1 MDTTSLRATYE
12 RTAAK
17 FPKFIINRHVLR
29 MEQPLAQNQSAYKFQ
44 MKQGNF
50 STDGPNQVL
59 LNDDDAFVIAGLS
72 IGIVK
77 RNTSTTPPQWANNQ
91 LFTYPDPEYFVGAPA
106 GSPFEYQALLTI
118 FAGTL
123 QFNTASLLR
132 IKPHDTSDYL
142 MVPRAQVVPPVADV
156 NNLLNPTLPEFGG
169 RGDTSRSYLEIQPTP
184 LIDGDQQNEF
194 TLSLGAGSYVG
205 IDGSYAADGDQDA
218 TSRNYVVVRVLGF
231 LIAQGSASA
240 KRFAEEWGV

>member
-1 MDTTSLRATYE
+1 M
-12 RTAAK
+12 
-17 FPKFIINRHVLR
+17 NRHVLR
-29 MEQPLAQNQSAYKFQ
+29 MEQPLAPNQSTYKFQ
-44 MKQGNF
+44 MKQGNL

-59 LNDDDAFVIAGLS
+59 LNQDDAFVLFGVS

-77 RNTSTTPPQWANNQ
+77 RDTSTSPAQWSNNQ
-91 LFTYPDPEYFVGAPA
+91 LFTYPDPEYFIGAPA

-118 FAGTL
+118 FNGTL

-142 MVPRAQVVPPVADV
+142 YVPREQVQPPVADV
-156 NNLLNPTLPEFGG
+156 NDLLNPTLPEFGG
-169 RGDTSRSYLEIQPTP
+169 RGDSSRSYIEMQPTP

-194 TLSLGAGSYVG
+194 TLNLGAGSYVG
-205 IDGSYAADGDQDA
+205 IDGSYTAGGAQTA
-218 TSRNYVVVRVLGF
+218 TSRNYVVLRALGI
-231 LIAQGSASA
+231 LIANGSASA